1 MVRNEGEKWND
12 EESRDNNRVKCLEI
26 TNNKESRDN
35 NTMKC
40 LEKNKWWN
48 DDEVSRENM

>member
-1 MVRNEGEKWND
+1 MVRNEGEKRND
-12 EESRDNNRVKCLEI
+12 EVSRVKCLEI

>member
-1 MVRNEGEKWND
+1 MVKRND

-35 NTMKC
+35 NRVKC
-40 LEKNKWWN
+40 LEKIYRERN
-48 DDEVSRENM
+48 DDEVSREK